1 MLQILLSFVILM
13 STPTVDSSISPKT
26 SKRMAI
32 AKTAKSLVNTKYK
45 YGGKTPKGF
54 DCSGFTQY
62 VFNKAL
68 NIKLGASSRSQV
80 KQGKTIKSKDA
91 LPGDLIFFK
100 RSGKVNH
107 VGIIYKIDK
116 KSTWVIHSTTSKG
129 VILEDVKRST
139 YWRNKVSTIKRVI

>member
-1 MLQILLSFVILM
+1 M
-13 STPTVDSSISPKT
+13 SVTTNENTENSSS

-32 AKTAKSLVNTKYK
+32 AKTAKSLLNTNYK
-45 YGGKTPKGF
+45 FGGKSTNGF

-62 VFNKAL
+62 VFKKAI
-68 NIKLGASSRSQV
+68 NIKLASSSRLQS
-80 KQGKTIKSKDA
+80 KQGKKIKLKKA

-100 RSGKVNH
+100 KSGKINH

-129 VILEDVKRST
+129 VILEDINRSS